1 MLLFI
6 MFIII
11 LVGKWVYKKR
21 RSNRKEVDKDGTL
34 NFLLKHTGRLIA
46 FERVGRAS
54 ASPNA
59 SVN

>member
-1 MLLFI
+1 ME
-6 MFIII
+6 
-11 LVGKWVYKKR
+11 KWVYR
-21 RSNRKEVDKDGTL
+21 GVDEDGTPS
-34 NFLLKHTGRLIA
+34 FLLKHTGRLIA